1 MNNDNVKDFHHF
13 LFPYAYNILGSAEDA
28 KDAVQDV
35 LFNYLSAAKEDIE
48 NVKGYLVRSV
58 INQSI
63 NIKNKKKRVSYG
75 DMWLP
80 EPVAT
85 EAADRN
91 TNLREIASYSL
102 LILLEKL
109 TPKERAVFILKEA
122 YHYSHEEIANILS
135 GTVEQSRKLLSR
147 AKAKLPENSK
157 SFELEQ
163 KPSTKMLEKYMHA
176 IRGSDMKELEGLLTD
191 DIAFYADGGAT
202 VNVYKKMA
210 AGMREVAEVLL
221 LVYDRYDKHLD
232 MKTAIINH
240 DPALLYYKG
249 DQLVACQVFSMTGD
263 KIYQVSTVLD
273 PKKLVYLSETN

>member
-1 MNNDNVKDFHHF
+1 MNDYHHF

-35 LFNYLSAAKEDIE
+35 IFNYLSADRKDIE
-48 NVKGYLVRSV
+48 NEKGYLVRSV

-63 NIKNKKKRVSYG
+63 NIKNKKKRISYG

-85 EAADRN
+85 ESADRN

-122 YHYSHEEIANILS
+122 YHYSHDEIAGILN

-147 AKAKLPENSK
+147 AKAKLPESVLVETAPK
-157 SFELEQ
+157 A
-163 KPSTKMLEKYMHA
+163 STKLLEKYMHA
-176 IRGSDMKELEGLLTD
+176 IRGSDMKELETLLSD
-191 DIAFYADGGAT
+191 DIAFYADGGTT

-210 AGMREVAEVLL
+210 VGSAEVAGLL
-221 LVYDRYDKHLD
+221 QYVYERYDKDLR
-232 MKTAIINH
+232 MVAAEINH
-240 DPALLYYKG
+240 EPALLYYRN
-249 DQLVACQVFSMTGD
+249 DELVACQVFSVDGE
-263 KIYQVSTVLD
+263 KISRISNVLD
-273 PKKLVYLSETN
+273 PKKLAYLSKRN

>member
-1 MNNDNVKDFHHF
+1 MNDYHHF

-35 LFNYLSAAKEDIE
+35 IFNYLSADRKDIE
-48 NVKGYLVRSV
+48 NEKGYLVRSV

-63 NIKNKKKRVSYG
+63 NIKNKNKRISYG
-75 DMWLP
+75 DNWLP

-85 EAADRN
+85 ESADRN

-122 YHYSHEEIANILS
+122 YHYSHDEIASILN

-147 AKAKLPENSK
+147 AKAKLPESVSMETAPK
-157 SFELEQ
+157 T
-163 KPSTKMLEKYMHA
+163 STKLLEKYMHA
-176 IRGSDMKELEGLLTD
+176 IRGSDMKELENLLTD
-191 DIAFYADGGAT
+191 DIAFYADGGTT

-210 AGMREVAEVLL
+210 VGSEEVAGLL
-221 LVYDRYDKHLD
+221 QYVYDRYDKDLR
-232 MKTAIINH
+232 MVAAEINH
-240 DPALLYYKG
+240 EPALLYYRN
-249 DQLVACQVFSMTGD
+249 DELVACQVFSVDGE
-263 KIYQVSTVLD
+263 KISRISNVLD
-273 PKKLVYLSETN
+273 PKKLAYLSKTN